1 VNKYKHSAFP
11 LTTEDNYLL
20 TQKGFGLRDN
30 FRRNRDSQ
38 SINNDGTSDTSSS
51 VKETTMIRIIKSVVF
66 LIALVLLAGVAYK
79 TVTYKLDNL
88 KQARMEAS
96 PITAQIRQAQL
107 DCLARNI
114 YYEAGYE
121 PFEGKVAVAQV
132 TINRAESGEFP
143 SDICRVV
150 YQKNVV
156 YEKVL
161 CQFSWYCET
170 ATMKKP
176 MNGPIYTESMEVA
189 KKVLLEGFR
198 LPNLKNALY
207 FHGDYINPGWKKER
221 VAKIGRHI
229 FYK

>member
-1 VNKYKHSAFP
+1 MC
-11 LTTEDNYLL
+11 TEDNYLL
-20 TQKGFGLRDN
+20 TQKGSEVKDN
-30 FRRNRDSQ
+30 FFRRNRDSH

-51 VKETTMIRIIKSVVF
+51 VKETTMIRIIKTVVF
-66 LIALVLLAGVAYK
+66 LVALMLLAGVAYK
-79 TVTYKLDNL
+79 TITYKLDNL

-96 PITAQIRQAQL
+96 PITAQMRQAQL

-114 YYEAGYE
+114 YHEAGYE

-198 LPNLKNALY
+198 LPDLKQALY
-207 FHGDYINPGWKKER
+207 FHGDYINPGWKRQR